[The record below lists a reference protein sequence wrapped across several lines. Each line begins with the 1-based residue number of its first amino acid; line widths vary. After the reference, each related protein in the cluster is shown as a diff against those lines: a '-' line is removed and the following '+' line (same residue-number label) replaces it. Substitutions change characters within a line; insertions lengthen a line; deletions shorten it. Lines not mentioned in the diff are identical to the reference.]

1 MDLNKVII
9 TGYLANEHSFKEI
22 EKGDKKQKVL
32 NNVVLINGYNEKT
45 TSIRITAWNKYANAL
60 NNGTVKGSRV
70 LIEGSWEVNQR
81 EVNGQTYYNNYLLVQ
96 NVTFL
101 ENKQTFES
109 KKSKLEYEK
118 DPFGNIAAGKDTI
131 YDMPENLG
139 NNNEEDLPY

>member
-1 MDLNKVII
+1 M
-9 TGYLANEHSFKEI
+9 
-22 EKGDKKQKVL
+22 
-32 NNVVLINGYNEKT
+32 
-45 TSIRITAWNKYANAL
+45 
-60 NNGTVKGSRV
+60 

-101 ENKQTFES
+101 ENKETFES
-109 KKSKLEYEK
+109 KKSKLESEK

-139 NNNEEDLPY
+139 NNSEEDLPY